1 MMNYL
6 KLILMTVLTV
16 SVVACKSETDRPKV
30 KSPVLAT
37 VNGEA
42 ITQRDV
48 VLATEKLFSSQSNL
62 AKSEKVKKRALESM
76 VMVVALSQESQK
88 KATEDE
94 LLSVETK
101 VKRYRE
107 ELMTELYL
115 RKYAEITPPTESE
128 LLGYYENNLDQFGE
142 EVVKEY
148 SLIRTKT
155 KPIENDQADIL
166 NRLKAFKNQSDW
178 VAIGG
183 QLKKTA
189 DKDFELVS
197 GTSDVSGLDKQ
208 LKALLNNLDVDQV
221 SNVVFIDKKPHLV
234 KVTKQFNKDARPYFE
249 VKNKIKKILTAKNL
263 KQQIKV
269 VSDKVV
275 ANSEVEYFQ
284 E

>member
-6 KLILMTVLTV
+6 KLILMGVLTV